1 MTSRR
6 VTGVRWVLAALLASG
21 ALATTSAG
29 RATTPPDTAPGLAD
43 AATTP
48 DSHASADPPPASPGV
63 TATSTPAP
71 LVSANG
77 LFTSPDGT
85 FVAAFDATPSEVVD
99 AENGVASYLHGVEED
114 TQTVAV
120 FTSGA
125 FGVGPGGLPTER
137 TDRFLEASG
146 SDIERLVNTPTRLGP
161 FLAGHFIARL
171 TLGDGRRAAV
181 YGLVVDRLATAG
193 DVVYAFYTDIGID
206 DNAAALAFVGSFE
219 LRFAALP
226 APPSTTTTTPLA
238 PTTTSGLVTSVAAVT
253 TPLDATTG
261 AAPAATGTTATT
273 TPRPAVP
280 DGATESYDGRWWV
293 TFPEGAAPELR
304 AGNAGGFGYAEYFA
318 KDGDDTLSV
327 LVTDVPIGFQ
337 WIADDVVAG
346 AAERAGGEV
355 PESATLVV
363 GRFDAVRFTVA
374 LEENDSVH
382 VLEVNAVAQV
392 YTVSFVDGGAPSPD
406 VVADFLASFTIA
418 P

>member
-1 MTSRR
+1 MTFRR
-6 VTGVRWVLAALLASG
+6 VTGVRWVLAALLAGG
-21 ALATTSAG
+21 ALAPTSAG

-43 AATTP
+43 AAATTG
-48 DSHASADPPPASPGV
+48 SSAIGV
-63 TATSTPAP
+63 
-71 LVSANG
+71 
-77 LFTSPDGT
+77 FTSPDGT

-99 AENGVASYLHGVEED
+99 AQNGVASYLHGVKED

-120 FTSGA
+120 FTSSA

-146 SDIERLVNTPTRLGP
+146 SDIERLVNTPTRQGP

-219 LRFAALP
+219 LRFAVLP
-226 APPSTTTTTPLA
+226 APPSTTTTLA

-253 TPLDATTG
+253 TPLDVTTG

-273 TPRPAVP
+273 TPRPAAP

-293 TFPEGAAPELR
+293 TFPEGAAPELQ

-318 KDGDDTLSV
+318 KPGDDTLSV

-363 GRFDAVRFTVA
+363 GGFDAVRFTVA

-406 VVADFLASFTIA
+406 VGADFLASFTVA